1 MGEFQRAFRDSSNM
15 YEILVYGKFRSMVFI
30 RKKYIFLKKLLSE
43 KKKFICKRKDELP
56 RSHTRKAKDMKL
68 NVHSLSQDPG
78 PGRFSL

>member
-1 MGEFQRAFRDSSNM
+1 MGEFQRTFRDLSNM
-15 YEILVYGKFRSMVFI
+15 HEILVYGKFRSMVFI

-43 KKKFICKRKDELP
+43 KKFICKRKDELP
-56 RSHTRKAKDMKL
+56 RSHTRKAKDVKL